1 MSFVLFLGIISVMN
15 RNSLKLL
22 NCLIC
27 EPQLSPAPLYTLYFL
42 SILYYAY
49 LLAMVHVCIEKWRTE
64 YKHTPLISRKNSRTD
79 SQVINLH
86 CLPLCKFLCAKCR
99 SKLLVTKT
107 LVKWFLALCDIANWS
122 GETYCL
128 TKWWCQNDMKYTS
141 DLFILNFSFTLVLLW
156 ASINYFVDNVRSK
169 ISSVADAVAYIMVKN
184 LNVDTLIMSFIN
196 AFGYRIS
203 GKKKQTH
210 TLQKIFNILL
220 DWLELWVCLS
230 GTVLNWFE
238 SK

>member
-1 MSFVLFLGIISVMN
+1 MSFVLFLCIISVMN

-86 CLPLCKFLCAKCR
+86 RLPLCKFLCAKCR

-128 TKWWCQNDMKYTS
+128 TKTTWNTPVIYLFWTS
-141 DLFILNFSFTLVLLW
+141 LSHSCFFGPQSTTL
-156 ASINYFVDNVRSK
+156 
-169 ISSVADAVAYIMVKN
+169 
-184 LNVDTLIMSFIN
+184 LIMFDLK
-196 AFGYRIS
+196 F
-203 GKKKQTH
+203 QV
-210 TLQKIFNILL
+210 LPMQLL
-220 DWLELWVCLS
+220 TSW
-230 GTVLNWFE
+230 
-238 SK
+238 